1 MVRSVACC
9 LQLVLLCPQSEE
21 ALQATR
27 LVLPPSPG
35 SSAFLYND
43 ELVFACST
51 GTGRAT
57 LPEEKISFNSPGEK
71 LLSLRPESQFYREW
85 TARKNLPRRL

>member
-1 MVRSVACC
+1 MVQQIVRVPLMVCSVASIV
-9 LQLVLLCPQSEE
+9 QVVDIEVILCPQSEE

-27 LVLPPSPG
+27 LVLPTSPG
-35 SSAFLYND
+35 SSAFLYNN

-51 GTGRAT
+51 GTGRAA

-71 LLSLRPESQFYREW
+71 LLL
-85 TARKNLPRRL
+85 L